1 MASERDAYY
10 TTGRQHT
17 AEELHELADL
27 ALCWRPG
34 IAAETAALNAR
45 ICAALLWQRG
55 WEYEPAIAHA
65 PAVREGRRIAQK
77 EVRRRLAGIRRHYRH
92 ESGAGME
99 STPAPDVLSDIA
111 VAWHLLN
118 GRVLIHLSDIAG
130 DGLPH
135 AKVGG
140 GDGMMAIGEAYGGA
154 SAVST
159 LVAAILRC
167 EAGTQATPGEH
178 QPREVENG

>member
-1 MASERDAYY
+1 MTEY
-10 TTGRQHT
+10 TTGRRPT

-45 ICAALLWQRG
+45 ICAALLWHRG
-55 WEYEPAIAHA
+55 WEYEPAV
-65 PAVREGRRIAQK
+65 PYEPEVREGRRI
-77 EVRRRLAGIRRHYRH
+77 VRKAVRGRLAGIHRHYRY
-92 ESGAGME
+92 ENGVGSEAT
-99 STPAPDVLSDIA
+99 SAPAFLSDVSA
-111 VAWHLLN
+111 AWHLLN

-140 GDGMMAIGEAYGGA
+140 GEGMTALGEAYGGA

-167 EAGTQATPGEH
+167 EADAMGDTP
-178 QPREVENG
+178 

>member
-1 MASERDAYY
+1 MTDKHEAYY

-27 ALCWRPG
+27 VLCWRRG

-45 ICAALLWQRG
+45 VCAALLWQRG
-55 WEYEPAIAHA
+55 WEYEPAIAYA
-65 PAVREGRRIAQK
+65 PAVREGRRIVQK
-77 EVRRRLAGIRRHYRH
+77 EVRGRLAGIRRHWRH
-92 ESGAGME
+92 QSGVGME
-99 STPAPDVLSDIA
+99 STPAPDVMSDIA
-111 VAWHLLN
+111 AAWHLLN
-118 GRVLIHLSDIAG
+118 DYVLIHLSDIVA

-140 GDGMMAIGEAYGGA
+140 GEGMMATGEAYGGA

-167 EAGTQATPGEH
+167 EAMNCAAIRAMGDEG
-178 QPREVENG
+178 

>member
-1 MASERDAYY
+1 MSDARETHY

-17 AEELHELADL
+17 ADELHELADMV
-27 ALCWRPG
+27 LCWRPG

-45 ICAALLWQRG
+45 VCAALLWQRG
-55 WEYEPAIAHA
+55 WEYEPAVAYA
-65 PAVREGRRIAQK
+65 PVVREGRRI
-77 EVRRRLAGIRRHYRH
+77 VRKAVSPRLAGIRRHWRH
-92 ESGAGME
+92 GHGVGME
-99 STPAPDVLSDIA
+99 STPAPALLSDIA
-111 VAWHLLN
+111 GAWHLLN

-140 GDGMMAIGEAYGGA
+140 GEGMMAIGEAYGGA
-154 SAVST
+154 SAIST

-167 EAGTQATPGEH
+167 EAGATCPEH
-178 QPREVENG
+178 QPREAGDE

>member
-1 MASERDAYY
+1 MNDTHDAHY

-55 WEYEPAIAHA
+55 WEYEPAVAYA
-65 PAVREGRRIAQK
+65 PAVREGRRIVQK
-77 EVRRRLAGIRRHYRH
+77 EVRGRLAGIRRHYRH
-92 ESGAGME
+92 QSGAGME
-99 STPAPDVLSDIA
+99 STAAPDILSNIG
-111 VAWHLLN
+111 VAWYLLN

-135 AKVGG
+135 AKIGG
-140 GDGMMAIGEAYGGA
+140 GEGMMAIGEAYGGA

-167 EAGTQATPGEH
+167 EAHECGISAEYH
-178 QPREVENG
+178 PREVGND

>member
-1 MASERDAYY
+1 MSNTHDAHY
-10 TTGRQHT
+10 TTGRPHS

-34 IAAETAALNAR
+34 IAAETASLNAR
-45 ICAALLWQRG
+45 ICAALLWQQG
-55 WEYEPAIAHA
+55 WEYEPAIAYA
-65 PAVREGRRIAQK
+65 PAVREGRRIVQK
-77 EVRRRLAGIRRHYRH
+77 EVRGRLAGIRRHYRH
-92 ESGAGME
+92 QNGVGME
-99 STPAPDVLSDIA
+99 STPAPAFLSDIA
-111 VAWHLLN
+111 VTWHMLN
-118 GRVLIHLSDIAG
+118 GRVLIHLSDICG

-167 EAGTQATPGEH
+167 EASALAIAAVPHE
-178 QPREVENG
+178 

>member
-1 MASERDAYY
+1 MSDARETHY

-17 AEELHELADL
+17 ADEMHELADL
-27 ALCWRPG
+27 VLCWRPG
-34 IAAETAALNAR
+34 IAAETASLNAR
-45 ICAALLWQRG
+45 VCAALLWHRG
-55 WEYEPAIAHA
+55 WEYEPAVAYA
-65 PAVREGRRIAQK
+65 PAVRKGRRIVQK
-77 EVRRRLAGIRRHYRH
+77 EVRGRLAGIRRHYRH
-92 ESGAGME
+92 QSGVGME
-99 STPAPDVLSDIA
+99 STPAPAILSDIA

-140 GDGMMAIGEAYGGA
+140 GEGMTAIGEAYGGA

-159 LVAAILRC
+159 LAAAILRC
-167 EAGTQATPGEH
+167 EAHTCATCGEH
-178 QPREVENG
+178 QPREVGDE

>member
-1 MASERDAYY
+1 MVEPHEAQY
-10 TTGRQHT
+10 TTGRQHA

-27 ALCWRPG
+27 VLCWRRG

-45 ICAALLWQRG
+45 VCAALFWQQG
-55 WEYEPAIAHA
+55 WEYEPAISYA
-65 PAVREGRRIAQK
+65 PAVREGRRIVQK
-77 EVRRRLAGIRRHYRH
+77 EVRGRLAGIHRHWRH
-92 ESGAGME
+92 QSGVGME
-99 STPAPDVLSDIA
+99 STPAPDLLSDIA
-111 VAWHLLN
+111 AAWHLLN

-140 GDGMMAIGEAYGGA
+140 GDGMTAIGEAFGGA

-167 EAGTQATPGEH
+167 EAHACATCTEH
-178 QPREVENG
+178 QPRPADE

>member
-1 MASERDAYY
+1 MNNTHEAHY

-17 AEELHELADL
+17 AEELHDLADL

-45 ICAALLWQRG
+45 ICAALLWRRG
-55 WEYEPAIAHA
+55 WEYEPAVAYQ
-65 PAVREGRRIAQK
+65 PPVREGRRIVQK
-77 EVRRRLAGIRRHYRH
+77 EMRGRLAGILRHYH
-92 ESGAGME
+92 YENGAGSE
-99 STPAPDVLSDIA
+99 STSAPLFLSEIA
-111 VAWHLLN
+111 AAWHLLN

-140 GDGMMAIGEAYGGA
+140 GEGMMAIGEAYGGA

-167 EAGTQATPGEH
+167 EAHACSISAKH
-178 QPREVENG
+178 QPREARDE